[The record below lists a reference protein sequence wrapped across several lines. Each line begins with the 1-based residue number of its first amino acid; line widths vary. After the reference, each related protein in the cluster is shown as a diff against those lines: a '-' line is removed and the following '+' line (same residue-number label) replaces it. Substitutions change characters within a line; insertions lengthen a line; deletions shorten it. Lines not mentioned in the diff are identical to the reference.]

1 MKTFTPSLHDVK
13 RHWYVV
19 DAEGQVLGRLATE
32 VARVLMGKHKPTWT
46 PNLDTGDY
54 VVIVNAARVRVTGD
68 KLSQKMYQRHS
79 GFPGGFH
86 ERSLSEMMDRFPERV
101 VEEAVR
107 GMLPHHRLG
116 AAMLKKLKVYAG
128 PTHQQAAQQPTV
140 LRVVGKRGQ
149 PTGPFVDAP
158 ATAHAGQQG
167 E

>member
-1 MKTFTPSLHDVK
+1 MKTYTPSLPTVQ

-32 VARVLMGKHKPTWT
+32 VARILMGKHKPTWT

-54 VVIVNAARVRVTGD
+54 VVIVNAAKVRVTGD
-68 KLSQKMYQRHS
+68 KLHQKMYQRHS
-79 GFPGGFH
+79 GYPGGFR
-86 ERSLSEMMDRFPERV
+86 ERTLADMMARFPERV

-128 PTHQQAAQQPTV
+128 PTHQHAAQQPAA

-158 ATAHAGQQG
+158 VAARIGQQG